1 MTNQTSELDNKK
13 TRQLFAKKKKE
24 MKELKDIFHWVEE
37 TTVKLELQIL
47 TEERLKQMGDV
58 QYKNKWKRYVL
69 HKELTDSIIR
79 ELLDVSEDMHIL
91 DKLTEFWRF
100 MDGY

>member
-1 MTNQTSELDNKK
+1 
-13 TRQLFAKKKKE
+13 

-58 QYKNKWKRYVL
+58 QYKNKWKRYVS
-69 HKELTDSIIR
+69 HKELTDGIIH

-91 DKLTEFWRF
+91 DKLTNLALYGWILKNFYLHTA
-100 MDGY
+100 DSQNLHAD